1 MRWAAAILMTALLI
15 FGVVRVSG
23 IWLQRERDVRNARS
37 SWPSVQGTV
46 TYSREVIADDA
57 EPDSESTG
65 MQVTVRF
72 SYAVDGR
79 NYSAMQEWWKISSSG
94 EKGYMRGDAVTV
106 YYDPASPSNGVVAPE
121 QDSHWWQLSM
131 ICIPVLGISVGCT
144 AIWSWA
150 TRRILKWAVWIV
162 GFTAACLGLY
172 ALGLLVGIPFF
183 VFFWGIPF
191 VGAGVWKIVQT
202 FRKRRSCNVA
212 GQTMA

>member
-23 IWLQRERDVRNARS
+23 ISLQRERDMRNARS

-46 TYSREVIADDA
+46 AYSREVIADDA

-79 NYSAMQEWWKISSSG
+79 NYSAVQEWWKISSSG

-121 QDSHWWQLSM
+121 QDSHWWQLSL

-150 TRRILKWAVWIV
+150 TRRIPKGAAWLIGLVV
-162 GFTAACLGLY
+162 ACLGLY
-172 ALGLLVGIPFF
+172 ALGLVVGIPFF

-202 FRKRRSCNVA
+202 IRKRRSCNVA
-212 GQTMA
+212 G